1 MQPATVMK
9 SGQQCS
15 GVLSPLQLLG
25 TAPATARALRGKPG
39 ALKPPP
45 PASPCS
51 HMDPLQ
57 HLIPIYAAAPWL
69 VLAAGDCCP
78 SDPFPLLFSSFSP
91 FLSVLPFL
99 LPLSIS
105 SLSPPT
111 PHSDFISLDRRASKG
126 PLQASLS
133 CLTSVEPRP
142 RVHHLARASSSSPG
156 Q

>member
-9 SGQQCS
+9 SGQQWS

-25 TAPATARALRGKPG
+25 TLPDTARALRGKPG
-39 ALKPPP
+39 TLKPPP
-45 PASPCS
+45 LASSCS

-78 SDPFPLLFSSFSP
+78 SDPFPLLFPSFSP
-91 FLSVLPFL
+91 FLSVFP
-99 LPLSIS
+99 
-105 SLSPPT
+105 SLHQFSLHPPT
-111 PHSDFISLDRRASKG
+111 PSDFISLDRCASKG

-142 RVHHLARASSSSPG
+142 RVHCLACASSFSPG